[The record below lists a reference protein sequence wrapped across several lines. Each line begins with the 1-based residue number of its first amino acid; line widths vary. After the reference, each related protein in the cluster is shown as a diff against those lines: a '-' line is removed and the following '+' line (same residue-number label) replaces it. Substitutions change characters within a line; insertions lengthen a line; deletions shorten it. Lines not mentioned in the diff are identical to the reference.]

1 MVRVPRTVER
11 RSRRAAKSASAKVS
25 GPGPDA
31 ARAHVGSAPEGRA
44 SEGAPAFVPKARI
57 TEVPGAG
64 RPLDPEVRGFFEPRF
79 GQDFGAVRVHTDAQ
93 AAAAAR
99 AVNARAYT
107 IGPNIVFAE
116 GEYRPHSRI
125 GKSLLAHE
133 LTHVA
138 QQARHAD
145 AIQLRSAISRPGD
158 ASEREAELA
167 SRAVA
172 AGATFTVREAPSAR
186 IARDGPAPAPGV
198 WAPPKPPAFNVF
210 EEPSAATAAG
220 APAAFDAYIKLS
232 SGDQE
237 KARSWSHGTGALQKA
252 LAALGPVNAIDPKY
266 ADAVH
271 GILRWIEETET
282 RKTTGKTDDEMAKTQ
297 AGFIKAKAA
306 SPPGWGGTTT
316 TRWAGLLPAAQ
327 TAWTDRGKKA
337 IDAMVAYATAHAP
350 ELKLTKA
357 SFELDFDG
365 VDRISLGA
373 LATGGSKRG
382 ETVQV
387 GFEFVVTVEVDPAY
401 ALSTVVH
408 ELQGHPIYDE
418 KTGAP
423 NYAGKLYKAAA
434 AKVPAAVSID
444 RSGDES
450 FNYWPSEI
458 YSLLKEIP
466 YWTVVTPADKK
477 KKLKLP
483 GSTTTA
489 DTLNYDPRGMIE
501 SWLKD
506 IKSNWDPSLVNGIVR
521 GFYKRIA
528 SDPGMKKVS
537 VTEFEKIVKKVFAA
551 ADAATILK

>member
-1 MVRVPRTVER
+1 
-11 RSRRAAKSASAKVS
+11 
-25 GPGPDA
+25 
-31 ARAHVGSAPEGRA
+31 
-44 SEGAPAFVPKARI
+44 
-57 TEVPGAG
+57 
-64 RPLDPEVRGFFEPRF
+64 
-79 GQDFGAVRVHTDAQ
+79 
-93 AAAAAR
+93 
-99 AVNARAYT
+99 
-107 IGPNIVFAE
+107 
-116 GEYRPHSRI
+116 
-125 GKSLLAHE
+125 
-133 LTHVA
+133 
-138 QQARHAD
+138 
-145 AIQLRSAISRPGD
+145 
-158 ASEREAELA
+158 
-167 SRAVA
+167 
-172 AGATFTVREAPSAR
+172 
-186 IARDGPAPAPGV
+186 
-198 WAPPKPPAFNVF
+198 
-210 EEPSAATAAG
+210 
-220 APAAFDAYIKLS
+220 
-232 SGDQE
+232 
-237 KARSWSHGTGALQKA
+237 LQKA

-282 RKTTGKTDDEMAKTQ
+282 RKTAGKTDDEMAKTQ
-297 AGFIKAKAA
+297 AGFVKAKAA
-306 SPPGWGGTTT
+306 SPSGWGGTTT

-327 TAWTDRGKKA
+327 TAWTDRGNKA
-337 IDAMVAYATAHAP
+337 IDAMVAHATAHAP

-357 SFELDFDG
+357 SFELDFDK
-365 VDRISLGA
+365 VDRVSLGA
-373 LATGGSKRG
+373 LATVGSKRG
-382 ETVQV
+382 ETVSV
-387 GFEFVVTVEVDPAY
+387 GFEFVVTAEVDPAY

-408 ELQGHPIYDE
+408 ELLGHPIYDE
-418 KTGAP
+418 KAGAP

-434 AKVPAAVSID
+434 AKVPASVSID

-501 SWLKD
+501 AWLKE
-506 IKSNWDPSLVNGIVR
+506 IKANWDPSLVNAIVR

>member
-1 MVRVPRTVER
+1 MMRTPKTGSHR
-11 RSRRAAKSASAKVS
+11 NRPAAKPASTNTSDIGLSAT
-25 GPGPDA
+25 
-31 ARAHVGSAPEGRA
+31 RAHIGSTLRDRGPK
-44 SEGAPAFVPKARI
+44 SAPAFVPKARI
-57 TEVPGAG
+57 PDAPGTG
-64 RPLDPEVRGFFEPRF
+64 RPLDPDTRGFFQARF
-79 GQDFGAVRVHTDAQ
+79 GQDFGGVRVHTDAR
-93 AAAAAR
+93 AAAGAR
-99 AVNARAYT
+99 ALSARAYT
-107 IGPNIVFAE
+107 VGPNIMFAE
-116 GEYRPHSRI
+116 GEYRPQSRI
-125 GKSLLAHE
+125 GRRLLAHE
-133 LTHVA
+133 LTHVT

-145 AIQLRSAISRPGD
+145 AVQLRSAVSNPLD
-158 ASEREAELA
+158 PSEREADLA
-167 SRAVA
+167 SNAVA
-172 AGATFTVREAPSAR
+172 AGGSFAVREAPSAR
-186 IARDGPAPAPGV
+186 IARDGPAPSSGV
-198 WAPPKPPAFNVF
+198 RVAPKPPAFNMF

-220 APAAFDAYIKLS
+220 APAAFDAYLKLG
-232 SGDQE
+232 SGDKE
-237 KARSWSHGTGALQKA
+237 KARSWSYGTGNLQKA
-252 LAALGPVNAIDPKY
+252 LAALGPVNAADPKY

-316 TRWAGLLPAAQ
+316 TRWAGLLGPAQ
-327 TAWTDRGKKA
+327 TAWTDRGNKA

-357 SFELDFDG
+357 SFELEFDA

-373 LATGGSKRG
+373 LATGGSKPG

-408 ELQGHPIYDE
+408 ELHGHPIYDE

-444 RSGDES
+444 RSGEES

-466 YWTVVTPADKK
+466 YWTAVTAADKK
-477 KKLKLP
+477 KTLALP
-483 GSTTTA
+483 TGTTTA

-501 SWLKD
+501 TWLKD
-506 IKSNWDPSLVNGIVR
+506 IKSNWEPSLVNGLVR

-528 SDPGMKKVS
+528 ADPGMKKVS

-551 ADAATILK
+551 ADAAIILK